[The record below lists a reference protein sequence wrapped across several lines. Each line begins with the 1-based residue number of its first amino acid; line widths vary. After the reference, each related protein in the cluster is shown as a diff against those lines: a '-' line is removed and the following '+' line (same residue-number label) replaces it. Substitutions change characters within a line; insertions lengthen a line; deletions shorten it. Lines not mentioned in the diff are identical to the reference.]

1 MKTDRIEQALRT
13 WELCCANSRLSIKR
27 INMLKS
33 GAASE
38 MAVGPAKHF
47 ESFRNDILARKPFD
61 AEKYIPEDLSAEAMG
76 PYSFFPTAVHAW
88 ATDSRRIYTIDEVV
102 QQIVMQTNVSELTW
116 KDIPFPFNSFGI
128 ALAQPIREPDGQLFD
143 FLLVHRGFMHSIGHD
158 GITIWMISQEFERPE
173 AMPLKKARAA
183 YEDMIIRGNL
193 KPGTKI
199 MDLLTS
205 PKAMSETTMGAK
217 LNALIADG
225 LFFDKPL
232 QNTFDHIKEHEG
244 EDSSNGLL
252 PLHGIKFSEMQ
263 ITVERIVAGLCVY
276 LDANRGGA
284 KETGGTSWTPLDEPT
299 MDNTCVTKASLV
311 CMVQNV
317 YDVSGL
323 KRELLLIA
331 DPVERDRRCKELG
344 VHYREGYARRRPGF
358 GDDPTAPRCV
368 HIPPT
373 IVGLRRLPL
382 DALPRGTEK
391 VL

>member
-143 FLLVHRGFMHSIGHD
+143 FLLVHRGFNTPSCT
-158 GITIWMISQEFERPE
+158 TIRNIVEVHFE
-173 AMPLKKARAA
+173 
-183 YEDMIIRGNL
+183 N
-193 KPGTKI
+193 
-199 MDLLTS
+199 
-205 PKAMSETTMGAK
+205 
-217 LNALIADG
+217 
-225 LFFDKPL
+225 LFF
-232 QNTFDHIKEHEG
+232 
-244 EDSSNGLL
+244 
-252 PLHGIKFSEMQ
+252 
-263 ITVERIVAGLCVY
+263 
-276 LDANRGGA
+276 
-284 KETGGTSWTPLDEPT
+284 
-299 MDNTCVTKASLV
+299 
-311 CMVQNV
+311 
-317 YDVSGL
+317 
-323 KRELLLIA
+323 
-331 DPVERDRRCKELG
+331 
-344 VHYREGYARRRPGF
+344 
-358 GDDPTAPRCV
+358 
-368 HIPPT
+368 
-373 IVGLRRLPL
+373 
-382 DALPRGTEK
+382 
-391 VL
+391 

>member
-1 MKTDRIEQALRT
+1 
-13 WELCCANSRLSIKR
+13 
-27 INMLKS
+27 
-33 GAASE
+33 
-38 MAVGPAKHF
+38 
-47 ESFRNDILARKPFD
+47 
-61 AEKYIPEDLSAEAMG
+61 
-76 PYSFFPTAVHAW
+76 
-88 ATDSRRIYTIDEVV
+88 
-102 QQIVMQTNVSELTW
+102 
-116 KDIPFPFNSFGI
+116 
-128 ALAQPIREPDGQLFD
+128 
-143 FLLVHRGFMHSIGHD
+143 
-158 GITIWMISQEFERPE
+158 
-173 AMPLKKARAA
+173 
-183 YEDMIIRGNL
+183 
-193 KPGTKI
+193 
-199 MDLLTS
+199 
-205 PKAMSETTMGAK
+205 MGAK